1 MITAVGIAVSHV
13 AHYLSVLALYRLSVN
28 VFGQQ
33 SRAQE
38 LLCFLAAIL
47 HIISPAGA
55 FLSAPYGEP
64 LFAML
69 NIGGFYLYSSAFLDA
84 RARKGASSHVKLLLA
99 AGLFAVAST
108 VRSNGVLS
116 GILFAYDA
124 LVYAWAIVSRG
135 LSKEACV
142 RLAVTIVGG
151 CIVGLGFVLPQAI
164 AYLSYCTTEETL
176 RPWCQRL
183 IPSIYGWVQEQYWL
197 VSLSLFSFLCFSF
210 LSFSFILC
218 Y

>member
-1 MITAVGIAVSHV
+1 MGEAVIITAVGIAVSHI

-84 RARKGASSHVKLLLA
+84 RARKGASSHAKLLLA

-151 CIVGLGFVLPQAI
+151 CIVGLGFVFPQAI

-197 VSLSLFSFLCFSF
+197 VSLSILFSFKL
-210 LSFSFILC
+210 
-218 Y
+218 YY